1 MAQTQRF
8 ITGIDV
14 FDTYLGQRGQISEM
28 NLTSAAVPPL
38 APFYSGPYFVVDYAN
53 GVRQTYTTAGRRVE
67 QAGSLVVPGITLLTQ
82 NEYTSLI
89 SAGYPTS

>member
-1 MAQTQRF
+1 MAQRF

-28 NLTSAAVPPL
+28 NLTSQAVPPL
-38 APFYSGPYFVVDYAN
+38 APSYTGPYFVVDYPTN
-53 GVRQTYTTAGRRVE
+53 TRQTYTTDGRRVE
-67 QAGSLVVPGITLLTQ
+67 QSGSSVVPGITLLTQ